1 MRLSTDKRARVVSIY
16 LQYELHFKPG
26 RFEIL
31 KHLAGIEGIKASS
44 NTMRRIV
51 KHWQNNGKMSVKFS
65 NKFN

>member
-51 KHWQNNGKMSVKFS
+51 KH
-65 NKFN
+65 